1 MTPTKETRAPIREPL
16 FIRFLNKELSA
27 VDMLHIFAR
36 SPDPYTAQTAS
47 KAMDDPPNLE
57 EFHQELLDA
66 VRDLTKTG
74 LGEEFKAFVNNY
86 MGQSLIEDVESKD
99 SKFGENV
106 SRRARIVDEESP
118 WVQGLICY
126 NLCLYIKAFGLED
139 LKICRICHKLFAHKG
154 KYAIYCSDACKKSP
168 AAKLKVPETRPS
180 IPKSQSNQGTSFSD
194 MMKPISHKKK

>member
-1 MTPTKETRAPIREPL
+1 MNSIKETKAPIREPL
-16 FIRFLNKELSA
+16 FIRFLNKDLSA
-27 VDMLHIFAR
+27 VDMLSIFSR
-36 SPDPYTAQTAS
+36 SFDPYTAQAAA
-47 KAMDDPPNLE
+47 KAMDDPPDLE
-57 EFHQELLDA
+57 EFHHELLDA
-66 VRDLTKTG
+66 VRDLIRTG

-86 MGQSLIEDVESKD
+86 MAASLVEDVETKD

-106 SRRARIVDEESP
+106 YRRARISNEEAP
-118 WVQGLICY
+118 WVQGLVCY

-139 LKICRICHKLFAHKG
+139 LKICRVCNKIFAHKG